1 MQNNGYETETMKMRV
16 GDHFPTSFLGCSAP
30 RAALVVTSSRAC
42 RATLPWM
49 I

>member
-16 GDHFPTSFLGCSAP
+16 GDHFPTSSAP